1 MTDLF
6 AEYFTAPDP
15 GILTAAAASVCLLFW
30 YILKNQKTIREFIDK
45 LYDRRKTREELL
57 KAIRENQAEIKQ
69 LMENRLHDRRQSL
82 LIQKELTESI
92 SSISQKIDDMQKNT
106 DQRFY
111 DIAKEAGVSP
121 ATVSRVLTNNANVS
135 KAKKE
140 KVQGLIA
147 KYNFKP
153 NALAKGL
160 SDTQSKVIG
169 IIAADVRNSYY
180 AEVFVA
186 CENAAREQGYTVLLS
201 NAFGSMEREIQHLD
215 MMRQQRVAAIIQL
228 GGSVDAVASYPEY
241 VGKVAQIMP
250 SVPLIVTGKLD
261 GTECYEV
268 QIDFDKATDFLM
280 DYLFGL
286 GHERIALVGGRYNVL
301 GTYRKRQ
308 RYEELLEK
316 HGISYRE
323 EYVVAG
329 SYDYESGY
337 FGMNQILALADM
349 PTAVITINDYV
360 ASGII
365 RSAME
370 HGYRIP

>member
-1 MTDLF
+1 M
-6 AEYFTAPDP
+6 
-15 GILTAAAASVCLLFW
+15 
-30 YILKNQKTIREFIDK
+30 QKPSDN
-45 LYDRRKTREELL
+45 
-57 KAIRENQAEIKQ
+57 KAITI
-69 LMENRLHDRRQSL
+69 
-82 LIQKELTESI
+82 
-92 SSISQKIDDMQKNT
+92 
-106 DQRFY
+106 Y
-111 DIAKEAGVSP
+111 DIAREAGVSP
-121 ATVSRVLTNNANVS
+121 ATVSRVLTNSANVS
-135 KAKKE
+135 KGRKE
-140 KVQGLIA
+140 KVQSLIE

-160 SDTQSKVIG
+160 SDTQSRVIG

-201 NAFGSMEREIQHLD
+201 NAFGNMEPEMQHLD
-215 MMRQQRVAAIIQL
+215 MMRQQRVAAVIQL
-228 GGSVDAVASYPEY
+228 GGSVDAVVSYPEY
-241 VGKVAQIMP
+241 AGKVRQIMP
-250 SVPLIVTGKLD
+250 AIPVVVTGKLD

-323 EYVVAG
+323 EYVVPG

-337 FGMNQILALADM
+337 FGMNQILTLDEA

-360 ASGII
+360 AAGVV
-365 RSAME
+365 RSSVE
-370 HGYRIP
+370 HGYRIPHDVSVVSYDNTQITELLTPRLTSIDYDYENFGRMLVNTAIAASKGIKVPVRQKMRPRLVVRESSGPRPNAFPAGE

>member
-1 MTDLF
+1 M
-6 AEYFTAPDP
+6 
-15 GILTAAAASVCLLFW
+15 
-30 YILKNQKTIREFIDK
+30 QKSSES
-45 LYDRRKTREELL
+45 
-57 KAIRENQAEIKQ
+57 KAITI
-69 LMENRLHDRRQSL
+69 
-82 LIQKELTESI
+82 
-92 SSISQKIDDMQKNT
+92 
-106 DQRFY
+106 Y

-160 SDTQSKVIG
+160 SDTQSKGIG

-370 HGYRIP
+370 HGYRIPQDISVASYDNTQIAELLTPRLTSIDYDYGNFGRMLVNTAIAASKGIKVPTHQKMWPRLVVRESSGPRPTAFTVS

>member
-1 MTDLF
+1 MQKPT
-6 AEYFTAPDP
+6 E
-15 GILTAAAASVCLLFW
+15 S
-30 YILKNQKTIREFIDK
+30 KTITI
-45 LYDRRKTREELL
+45 
-57 KAIRENQAEIKQ
+57 
-69 LMENRLHDRRQSL
+69 
-82 LIQKELTESI
+82 
-92 SSISQKIDDMQKNT
+92 
-106 DQRFY
+106 Y
-111 DIAKEAGVSP
+111 DIAREAGVSP

-140 KVQGLIA
+140 KVQSLIE

-180 AEVFVA
+180 AEVFIA

-201 NAFGSMEREIQHLD
+201 NAFGNMEREMQHLD
-215 MMRQQRVAAIIQL
+215 MMRQQRVDAMIQL
-228 GGSVDAVASYPEY
+228 GGSVDAVVSYPEY
-241 VGKVAQIMP
+241 IGKVQQIMP
-250 SVPLIVTGKLD
+250 AIPVVVTGKLD

-280 DYLFGL
+280 EYLFGL

-301 GTYRKRQ
+301 GTYSKRQ
-308 RYEELLEK
+308 RYEELLER

-337 FGMNQILALADM
+337 IGMNQILALPDV

-360 ASGII
+360 ASGVV
-365 RSAME
+365 RSAVE
-370 HGYRIP
+370 HGYRIPQDISVVSYDNTQIAELLTPRLTSIDYDYENFGRMLVNTAIAASKGIQVPMHQKMSPRLVVRESSGPQQEASNERRSFRDKAWPASVEEHS

>member
-1 MTDLF
+1 M
-6 AEYFTAPDP
+6 
-15 GILTAAAASVCLLFW
+15 
-30 YILKNQKTIREFIDK
+30 QKSSES
-45 LYDRRKTREELL
+45 
-57 KAIRENQAEIKQ
+57 KAITI
-69 LMENRLHDRRQSL
+69 
-82 LIQKELTESI
+82 
-92 SSISQKIDDMQKNT
+92 
-106 DQRFY
+106 Y

-286 GHERIALVGGRYNVL
+286 GHERIALVGGR
-301 GTYRKRQ
+301 
-308 RYEELLEK
+308 
-316 HGISYRE
+316 
-323 EYVVAG
+323 
-329 SYDYESGY
+329 
-337 FGMNQILALADM
+337 
-349 PTAVITINDYV
+349 
-360 ASGII
+360 
-365 RSAME
+365 
-370 HGYRIP
+370 